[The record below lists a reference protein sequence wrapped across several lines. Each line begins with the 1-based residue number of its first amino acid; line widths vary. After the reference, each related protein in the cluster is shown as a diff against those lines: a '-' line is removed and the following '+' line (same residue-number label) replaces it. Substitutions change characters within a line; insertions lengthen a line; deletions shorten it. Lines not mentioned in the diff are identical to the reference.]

1 MLFQAGRGDFIEK
14 YIEIYAHWVARG
26 WRVSGFDW
34 RGQGGSG
41 RFHPDPLVGHAPSLD
56 PLVEDLDRFVTEWRR
71 EQAGPHVLVGHS
83 MGAHLILRLLAE
95 RRIMIDA
102 AVLSAPMLELNSGSL
117 SPRVAAAVARAV
129 CLLGFRS
136 RLAWREGDR
145 PTRLGISRQTN
156 LTSCAERYADE
167 AWWKEQE
174 PKLAMAAPSW
184 GWLSAAFRSTAQ
196 LERPGVLEGIT
207 TPILILMASKDRL
220 VRAEAI
226 RRAAARLPDAR
237 LIESH
242 RAAHELLRE
251 IDAIRVPLLEA
262 IDRFLDEK
270 APPA

>member
-1 MLFQAGRGDFIEK
+1 MLFQAGRGDFLEK
-14 YIEIYAHWVARG
+14 YIETYAHWVARG

-56 PLVEDLDRFVTEWRR
+56 PLVEDLERFVTEWRE
-71 EQAGPHVLVGHS
+71 EQPGPHVLFGHS

-95 RRIMIDA
+95 RRITVDA
-102 AVLSAPMLELNSGSL
+102 AVLSAPMLALNSGRL
-117 SPRVAAAVARAV
+117 SPRLAAAVARAV
-129 CLLGFRS
+129 CLIGLRDQ
-136 RLAWREGDR
+136 LAWREGER
-145 PTRLGISRQTN
+145 PTRLGISRQAN

-167 AWWKEQE
+167 AWWKERKPE
-174 PKLAMAAPSW
+174 LAMSAPSW
-184 GWLSAAFRSTAQ
+184 GWLSAAFRSTAR
-196 LERPGVLEGIT
+196 LDRPGVLERIT
-207 TPILILMASKDRL
+207 IPILMLMASKDRL

-237 LIESH
+237 LIESD

-251 IDAIRVPLLEA
+251 TDEIRIPLLES

-270 APPA
+270 APPT